1 MKYTKPEIEV
11 FLLEQQIM
19 TLETSGY
26 APEEGGNCAGYRCRW
41 RMGLRERRQRR

>member
-19 TLETSGY
+19 TLETSGF
-26 APEEGGNCAGYRCRW
+26 APEEGGTVPDIDAGGEW
-41 RMGLRERRQRR
+41 D